1 MPTVT
6 DGHQANDSA
15 FLIDGIDD
23 AKAAHAIL
31 SEPIKFALKRLSTCG
46 IGGNGPNG
54 RLDRS
59 FQIGMERA
67 DHLRD
72 MRRDVRTE
80 RVHAVRRFFMGASG
94 SPNTSSNDSPL
105 FLLL

>member
-1 MPTVT
+1 
-6 DGHQANDSA
+6 
-15 FLIDGIDD
+15 
-23 AKAAHAIL
+23 
-31 SEPIKFALKRLSTCG
+31 
-46 IGGNGPNG
+46 
-54 RLDRS
+54 
-59 FQIGMERA
+59 MERA

-80 RVHAVRRFFMGASG
+80 WSHAVRRFLMGVRG